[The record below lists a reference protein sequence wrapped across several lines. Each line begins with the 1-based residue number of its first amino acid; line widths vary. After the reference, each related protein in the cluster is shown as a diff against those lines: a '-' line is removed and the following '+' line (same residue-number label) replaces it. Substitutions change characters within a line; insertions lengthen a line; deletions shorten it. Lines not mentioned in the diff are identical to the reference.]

1 MATFLAFRIPK
12 RLHHQVQPNEAWV
25 SRATSF
31 QQLFNRLASSPLGEE
46 RERFW
51 QYKQKGTGRGAFLL

>member
-25 SRATSF
+25 TRALTF
-31 QQLFNRLASSPLGEE
+31 QQLFNRLADSTTEE
-46 RERFW
+46 TRD
-51 QYKQKGTGRGAFLL
+51 

>member
-25 SRATSF
+25 TRAQSF
-31 QQLFNRLASSPLGEE
+31 QQLFNRLADSTPEE
-46 RERFW
+46 TRD
-51 QYKQKGTGRGAFLL
+51 

>member
-25 SRATSF
+25 SRASSF
-31 QQLFNRLASSPLGEE
+31 QQLFNRLAESTLDD
-46 RERFW
+46 
-51 QYKQKGTGRGAFLL
+51 GRGV

>member
-12 RLHHQVQPNEAWV
+12 RLHHQQLPNEAWV

-31 QQLFNRLASSPLGEE
+31 QQLFNRLAESTSDE
-46 RERFW
+46 
-51 QYKQKGTGRGAFLL
+51 GRGDRDD